1 MSGLTAGV
9 IPKLFAKLTTSAD
22 GAITLQATAVKP
34 IKVKITGGA
43 GYKVQRG
50 SLYKVQWSKI
60 SRFFTE
66 RVPL

>member
-34 IKVKITGGA
+34 IKVKI
-43 GYKVQRG
+43 
-50 SLYKVQWSKI
+50 
-60 SRFFTE
+60 RFSIFQEKSFAKNRIFLFDNTF
-66 RVPL
+66 